1 MKINL
6 TVLLKSKAENIEEL
20 KSILKELVTQSTK
33 EVACL
38 QYDLHQSK
46 KDPSVFIFHEIWEDQ
61 DGLDIHNNQSCIIGF
76 FALSKTLLQDT
87 PIVHS
92 TSRVE

>member
-1 MKINL
+1 MKIHL

-20 KSILKELVTQSTK
+20 KSKLKELVIQSNK

-61 DGLDIHNNQSCIIGF
+61 DGLDIHNNQSYIRDF
-76 FALSKTLLQDT
+76 FAISKTLLQDT

>member
-20 KSILKELVTQSTK
+20 KSKLKELVDQSTK

-46 KDPSVFIFHEIWEDQ
+46 VDPSVFIFHEIWEDQ
-61 DGLDIHNNQSCIIGF
+61 EGLDNHNKQTYIKEF
-76 FALSKTLLQDT
+76 FAMAKTLLENT
-87 PIVHS
+87 PVVHF